1 MRTAPTGPTK
11 GSGEIISA
19 ADAPLMQRMSCGVTR
34 SAERTVQM
42 TCTSLRKPFGQRGR
56 MGRSIMRAV
65 SVARSLAR
73 PSRLKKP
80 PGILPAAYIRSS
92 TSTVSGKKSAPSRAS
107 MRPWAVASTIVSP
120 PRTTTAP
127 SACFARWPVSKLIS
141 WFPIWMET
149 CARRS
154 VAILINCPPLCLWRA
169 GARASPSAV
178 LRWARSNFHPPDTWE
193 LAAQAELL
201 DEGAVALE
209 VVLLQVVQKAAA
221 PPDELEQP
229 APRVM
234 VVLVGAQVLGQLVD
248 PLRQHRDLHLRRP
261 RVGRIPAVLVDYLLL
276 RFLGQ
281 GHALSFQLPPGAP
294 PAAPRKR
301 GASRAWV
308 AG

>member
-1 MRTAPTGPTK
+1 
-11 GSGEIISA
+11 
-19 ADAPLMQRMSCGVTR
+19 
-34 SAERTVQM
+34 
-42 TCTSLRKPFGQRGR
+42 

-65 SVARSLAR
+65 RMARSVGR

-107 MRPWAVASTIVSP
+107 ARPWAVASTIVSP

-141 WFPIWMET
+141 WFPIWTET

-169 GARASPSAV
+169 GARARPPLLFGRALAALPPMLPAEC
-178 LRWARSNFHPPDTWE
+178 LRARSNFHPPCSWE

-209 VVLLQVVQKAAA
+209 VVLLQIVQEAAA

-229 APRVM
+229 APRVV
-234 VVLVGAQVLGQLVD
+234 VVLVRSQVLGQVVD
-248 PLRQHRDLHLRRP
+248 PLGQHRDLYLRRAG
-261 RVGRIPAVLVDYLLL
+261 VGLAAAVLRDDLLL
-276 RFLGQ
+276 CFLGQ
-281 GHALSFQLPPGAP
+281 GHCPLLPFATSGSAHDAASPTTEETWREPGLG
-294 PAAPRKR
+294 R
-301 GASRAWV
+301 GV
-308 AG
+308 G